1 MGHATAGAQIFSGNS
16 WIRRLHSADP
26 FGLEDKFGLRCAGS
40 VGQVN
45 RDCRKGIEGQLQLSS
60 FDARLSD
67 FIHILI
73 VFDHS
78 SGVPAQT
85 GNIYISLKRS
95 LRQGSWAKML
105 AFLLSMKPEVKS
117 TSPTSISEWNPLL
130 HSSTP
135 IDIGMKNQSRT
146 YHKVEYH
153 IFHRTSSC
161 RSLSPLPQKIN
172 WPKRKFSYANH
183 IFILRSNLTID
194 RTYPELTKSLA
205 LPSSLFRSLD

>member
-1 MGHATAGAQIFSGNS
+1 MGHATVGAQIFSGCTPQIPLDWRTNLAS
-16 WIRRLHSADP
+16 GAQGASGKSIEIIERASKANCSI
-26 FGLEDKFGLRCAGS
+26 ELRCSIIRLYPYPECFRPLIWSPCA
-40 VGQVN
+40 
-45 RDCRKGIEGQLQLSS
+45 DC
-60 FDARLSD
+60 
-67 FIHILI
+67 
-73 VFDHS
+73 
-78 SGVPAQT
+78 
-85 GNIYISLKRS
+85 

-105 AFLLSMKPEVKS
+105 AFLSCMKPEVEP

-172 WPKRKFSYANH
+172 WPKRKFSYAND